1 MESRLPCYDQ
11 SRLLLDVTKVRYLF
25 PREHINLTIPAHLP
39 DEQGVGYGASTLWE
53 NNVQVIQQSE
63 YDSFIDALDDTYLLE
78 VCSDVIKYIQSSYS
92 LAVGRVRIITLRPKV
107 CLTYHTDPESSYRF
121 HIPVVTNENVLF
133 VVDDHVQ
140 RMPQCG
146 QMYQLDVQKKHT
158 VLNASREE
166 RIHLVFDGYV
176 PPT

>member
-1 MESRLPCYDQ
+1 MENRLPCYDQ

-25 PREHINLTIPAHLP
+25 PCEHVNLTRPAHLP
-39 DEQGVGYGASTLWE
+39 DHQGVKYGASTLWHKE
-53 NNVQVIQQSE
+53 VQVIQQDE
-63 YDSFIDALDDTYLLE
+63 YNAYIDAIDGTYLLE
-78 VCSDVIKYIQSSYS
+78 VCQDVAKYIESSYK

-107 CLTYHTDPESSYRF
+107 CLTYHTDPESSFRF

-133 VVDDHVQ
+133 IVDDEVQ

-146 QMYQLDVQKKHT
+146 QLYQLEVQKKHT

-166 RIHLVFDGYV
+166 RIHLVFDGYA
-176 PPT
+176 P